1 MLDRTS
7 VAAVGGQPE
16 ADLCV
21 FNSPMSGSGVEQ
33 AASDLTHRPVVRRAA
48 RAGFVVTG
56 LVHLVIAWIAAQLA
70 LSGGG
75 RTADQTGALKALAA
89 TPVGG
94 PLLVAGAVA
103 LAALAL
109 WFLVEAVV
117 TTGGLADRAKPVGR
131 ALVYGAL
138 AWTSVRVLMGEGGSS
153 RQQSQS
159 LTADVM
165 RHTGG
170 KVVVVVLGLGV
181 VAIAVYHVV
190 KGVTR
195 RFLDDLSRGPG
206 RWAVLAG
213 QLGYV
218 AKGVALA
225 VVGLLFVSAAVR
237 SKPSEAGGLD
247 AALRAL
253 LDQPFGSV
261 LLLAVAVG
269 LACYAV
275 YSFVR
280 ARYGRL

>member
-1 MLDRTS
+1 MD
-7 VAAVGGQPE
+7 
-16 ADLCV
+16 
-21 FNSPMSGSGVEQ
+21 GSGVERT
-33 AASDLTHRPVVRRAA
+33 ATDLAHRPVVQRAA
-48 RAGFVVTG
+48 RAGFAVTG
-56 LVHLVIAWIAAQLA
+56 LVHLVIAWIAANLA
-70 LSGGG
+70 IGGG
-75 RTADQTGALKALAA
+75 SRTADQTGALRAMAS

-94 PLLVAGAVA
+94 PVLVVAAVA

-109 WFLVEAVV
+109 WFLVDAAI
-117 TTGGLADRAKPVGR
+117 TSGGAADRVKAVGR

-138 AWTSVRVLMGEGGSS
+138 AWTSVRVLIGSGGSS
-153 RQQSQS
+153 RRQSQS

-170 KVVVVVLGLGV
+170 KVVIVVLGLAV
-181 VAIAVYHVV
+181 VGIAVYHVV
-190 KGVTR
+190 KGVKR
-195 RFLDDLSRGPG
+195 RFLDDLSRSPG

-213 QLGYV
+213 QLGYI

-247 AALRAL
+247 AALRTL
-253 LDQPFGSV
+253 LDQPFGV
-261 LLLAVAVG
+261 ALLLAVAIG
-269 LACYAV
+269 LACYAL